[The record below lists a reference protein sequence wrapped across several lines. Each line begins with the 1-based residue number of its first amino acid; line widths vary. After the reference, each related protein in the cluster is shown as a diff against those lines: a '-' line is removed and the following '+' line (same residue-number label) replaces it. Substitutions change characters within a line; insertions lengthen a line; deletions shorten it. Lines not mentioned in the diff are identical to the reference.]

1 MFLDDLT
8 KGGVIGAEGGDQC
21 GDRGKATN
29 MDIGDTAIA
38 GFFSLGVVGEEGPM
52 IFLEI
57 GIAMPT
63 WGAEEVDIEI
73 EPEVWGVG
81 LLSEDLF
88 VKFDGELKIEGIFAG
103 LKLGMIMSALD
114 APVDRLIV
122 KNFPEWI

>member
-1 MFLDDLT
+1 MFLDDLA

-21 GDRGKATN
+21 GDRGKATD
-29 MDIGDTAIA
+29 MDIGDTAFA

-57 GIAMPT
+57 GVAMAT

-81 LLSEDLF
+81 FLSEDLF

-103 LKLGMIMSALD
+103 LKLGVIMSALN
-114 APVDRLIV
+114 APVDCLIV